1 MRIAIIDDVFSE
13 RKILRKKLEIQLAR
27 HLLNAEIFEYENGDS
42 FLAAAKQEHFTVA
55 FLDIY
60 MNGEDGIE
68 VAKKLRLFDSKCILI
83 FVTSSMDHALD
94 GFRVRALQ
102 YLVKPYSDQELDFL
116 FDEIIEKLP
125 SLDQYIELHIVGG
138 TIRLRLQEILYAE
151 HFQHQIHIL
160 TTDEKIT
167 VIRQPLREFIKTLN
181 DERFIYCN
189 RGTIINLEHAQDF
202 DGTAFLLTNGKKIP
216 VSRNFVS
223 AAKQAFGDFL
233 FKRRR

>member
-1 MRIAIIDDVFSE
+1 MRIAIVDDVFSE
-13 RKILRKKLEIQLAR
+13 RKTLRKKLEIQLAR

-60 MNGEDGIE
+60 MDGGDGIE
-68 VAKKLRLFDSKCILI
+68 VAKKLRLFDLKCILV
-83 FVTSSMDHALD
+83 FVTSSIDHALD

-189 RGTIINLEHAQDF
+189 RGTIVNLEHAQDF

-216 VSRNFVS
+216 VSRNFAN

>member
-13 RKILRKKLEIQLAR
+13 RKILRKKLEIQLTR

-42 FLAAAKQEHFTVA
+42 FLAAAKQEHFTVV

-60 MNGEDGIE
+60 MDGENGIE
-68 VAKKLRLFDSKCILI
+68 VAKKLRLFDLKCILI